1 LDVVMGQVR
10 EADVAAVDEATATI
24 EADPLAREA
33 DRFRSP
39 LGPRETWLGWL
50 AGTARL
56 KQDLGLPMVSVAGPE
71 MGMPNDDAYVRL
83 AAPGNG
89 SPDAGT
95 QVLAKP
101 FVRNALASR
110 IRGLIGR

>member
-1 LDVVMGQVR
+1 MGQVR
-10 EADVAAVDEATATI
+10 EADVAAVDEARAATM

-33 DRFRSP
+33 DWFRSP

-50 AGTARL
+50 AGTACL
-56 KQDLGLPMVSVAGPE
+56 EQDLGLPMVSVAGPE
-71 MGMPNDDAYVRL
+71 MGMPYDDAYVRL

-89 SPDAGT
+89 FPDAGT

-101 FVRNALASR
+101 FVRDALASR